1 MANPRQHVA
10 QGQLLCACSP
20 CYGDGLIHEGEYYWQ
35 YVGNYTV
42 PFNICWSCYH
52 LEERLQERPWTT
64 RARFTPASSDA
75 QPEAA

>member
-52 LEERLQERPWTT
+52 LEPEPRDPR
-64 RARFTPASSDA
+64 TPLRDKKR
-75 QPEAA
+75 EAAYAHPDAA